1 VETWRRNQVA
11 VTAGSFV
18 GFTGFTMVMPFLAS
32 YIQGMGV
39 TDVGEVA
46 LWTGLTLGVTPAVSA
61 MGAPLWGRVA
71 DRFGNKILLQ
81 RSLASCVL
89 VMGLMAYAAQPWHLF
104 TLRAMLGLVGG
115 YGPLTVS
122 MAAMSAPA
130 DHMARAIGAVQTAQ
144 RIGPAIGPV
153 IGGLLAAAV
162 GLRDAFLVSAAV
174 YAAAF
179 LMVTVMYTEPSRA
192 ARTPGANGRVSF
204 GTVLAFE
211 NFVVLMVV
219 IFGLQVVDRSLGPVL
234 QLHVTELGYSL
245 RDSTVIV
252 GVLFSVL
259 AVSAACGNQLAARLL
274 KRTTTRA
281 VIAGSILSAA
291 GALAMFALVES
302 VWLMTVTM
310 AAFGL
315 TIGTALTTTFT
326 AAGSIVPRE
335 AHGVGFGFLAS
346 ASLVG
351 SAISPV
357 LSGLVAGRSIR
368 VVFLLGA
375 ALLTTIVLMVRKL
388 MAERDPAI
396 EAAPSVDES

>member
-32 YIQGMGV
+32 YIQGLGV

-61 MGAPLWGRVA
+61 MCAPLWGRVA

-81 RSLASCVL
+81 RSLAGCVV

-104 TLRAMLGLVGG
+104 TLRAAQGLVGG
-115 YGPLTVS
+115 YGPLTIS
-122 MAAMSAPA
+122 MAALSAPA
-130 DHMARAIGAVQTAQ
+130 EHMVRAIGAVQTAQ

-153 IGGLLAAAV
+153 LGGLLAAAV

-174 YAAAF
+174 YAGAF
-179 LMVTVMYTEPSRA
+179 LMVTLMYTEPSRA
-192 ARTPGANGRVSF
+192 ARKPGEGGRVSF

-211 NFVVLMVV
+211 NFVLLMVV
-219 IFGLQVVDRSLGPVL
+219 IFGLQVVDRSLGPIL
-234 QLHVTELGYSL
+234 QLHVSELGHSPP
-245 RDSTVIV
+245 DAAVVV
-252 GVLFSVL
+252 GILFSVL
-259 AVSAACGNQLAARLL
+259 AVCAACGNQLAAALL
-274 KRTTTRA
+274 KRSTTRA
-281 VIAGSILSAA
+281 VIAGSVLAAA
-291 GALAMFALVES
+291 GALALFALVES
-302 VWLMTVTM
+302 VWLMTITM

-315 TIGTALTTTFT
+315 AIGTALTTTFT
-326 AAGSIVPRE
+326 AAGTVVPRE
-335 AHGVGFGFLAS
+335 AHGVGFGFLSS
-346 ASLVG
+346 ASLIG

-368 VVFLLGA
+368 IVFLLGA
-375 ALLTTIVLMVRKL
+375 ALLTTIVLMVRRL

-396 EAAPSVDES
+396 EAPPSVDES

>member
-1 VETWRRNQVA
+1 METWRRNQVA

-61 MGAPLWGRVA
+61 MCAPLWGRVA

-130 DHMARAIGAVQTAQ
+130 EHMARAIGAVQTAQ
-144 RIGPAIGPV
+144 RIGPAIGPA
-153 IGGLLAAAV
+153 IGGLLAAAA

-179 LMVTVMYTEPSRA
+179 LMVTIMYTEPSRA
-192 ARTPGANGRVSF
+192 AREPGANGRVSF

-274 KRTTTRA
+274 KRATTRA

-291 GALAMFALVES
+291 GALAVFALVES
-302 VWLMTVTM
+302 VWLMTATM

-346 ASLVG
+346 ASLIG